1 MEMGISEGECERQS
15 KHTGGRG
22 ELGALSLSPSCTGH
36 TENVDTVIACGS
48 KLLAYSTWSIL
59 ARLPIAYE
67 CKKKKNKAK
76 QNIQF
81 QSCMLRKG

>member
-22 ELGALSLSPSCTGH
+22 ELGALSLSPSCTCH

-48 KLLAYSTWSIL
+48 KLLA
-59 ARLPIAYE
+59 
-67 CKKKKNKAK
+67 
-76 QNIQF
+76 
-81 QSCMLRKG
+81 